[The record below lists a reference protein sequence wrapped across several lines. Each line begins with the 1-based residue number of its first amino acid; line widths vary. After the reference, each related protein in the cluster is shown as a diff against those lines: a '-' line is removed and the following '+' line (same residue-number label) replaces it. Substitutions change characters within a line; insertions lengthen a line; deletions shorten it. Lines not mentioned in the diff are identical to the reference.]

1 VRLIIIGIVIV
12 IVPFFTVL
20 LFKALVLL
28 VSVFNLVACI
38 SVTDDII
45 QVLIIPVSSS
55 AAFL

>member
-12 IVPFFTVL
+12 IVPFFTLL

-38 SVTDDII
+38 SVTDDIT
-45 QVLIIPVSSS
+45 QVLIISVSSS